1 MSELYPASDAV
12 IHPTIDGTYDMV
24 VLEAMSHK
32 LPVIIVSS
40 VNYCGFSEHL
50 SSEEAIILDNPRS
63 SKEISKNIELL
74 NNQPELHNKISENGL
89 KKSKKI
95 SWNSALKVTIQAYK
109 QIDSR

>member
-50 SSEEAIILDNPRS
+50 NNEEAVILNNLKDS
-63 SKEISKNIELL
+63 QEISIGIQTLTNQLELR
-74 NNQPELHNKISENGL
+74 NKISENGF
-89 KKSKKI
+89 KKSKTINWGNTTNKT
-95 SWNSALKVTIQAYK
+95 LKAYK
-109 QIDSR
+109 EIL

>member
-50 SSEEAIILDNPRS
+50 NNEEAVILNNLKDS
-63 SKEISKNIELL
+63 QEISIGIQTLTNQLELR
-74 NNQPELHNKISENGL
+74 NKISENGF
-89 KKSKKI
+89 KKSQAINWKNTTNKTLNAYKKI
-95 SWNSALKVTIQAYK
+95 S
-109 QIDSR
+109 